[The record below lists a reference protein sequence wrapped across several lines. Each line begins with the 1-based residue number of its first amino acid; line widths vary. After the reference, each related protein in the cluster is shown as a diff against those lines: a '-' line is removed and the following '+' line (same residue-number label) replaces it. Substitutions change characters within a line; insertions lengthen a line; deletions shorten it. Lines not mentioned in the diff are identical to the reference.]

1 MATPQHRLLNSTYHK
16 VRDLLTVLAPLSEPS
31 LSGLVTAIHAGN
43 LDSFCYWAARSKA
56 GDRRTACSPAAVRRA
71 IRTAESLGLLTVAGE
86 DGPCRLAADGEDAL
100 RQDRFNA
107 VLAKVALR
115 RLEALGYASDALS
128 REMKAIQ
135 LPELPDLPTLY
146 ARRPPAANGL
156 SKADFG
162 RLMMLVAES
171 GTFRVATAQLFF
183 AG

>member
-1 MATPQHRLLNSTYHK
+1 M
-16 VRDLLTVLAPLSEPS
+16 
-31 LSGLVTAIHAGN
+31 
-43 LDSFCYWAARSKA
+43 
-56 GDRRTACSPAAVRRA
+56 RRA

-115 RLEALGYASDALS
+115 RLEALGYASDALP

-146 ARRPPAANGL
+146 ARRPPAANGFEQGRFRQ
-156 SKADFG
+156 ADDAG
-162 RLMMLVAES
+162 RRVWDVSRGHGAALLRRLGCGAPAAHHTVA
-171 GTFRVATAQLFF
+171 RLR
-183 AG
+183 